1 MEEDTMGLVRWI
13 EVRAARD
20 TVGWILD
27 IRKSTKANM
36 EENLRNDACSF
47 FVAVNRFFASVNS

>member
-1 MEEDTMGLVRWI
+1 MGLVRWI

-27 IRKSTKANM
+27 IRKSTKTNM